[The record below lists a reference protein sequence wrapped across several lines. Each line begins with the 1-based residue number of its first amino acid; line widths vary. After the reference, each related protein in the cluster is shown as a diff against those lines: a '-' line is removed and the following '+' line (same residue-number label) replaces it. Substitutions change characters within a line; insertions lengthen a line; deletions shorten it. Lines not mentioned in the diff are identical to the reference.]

1 MQGII
6 EACCSYIIPKSGC
19 ELHCAAEHQWSVSNA
34 RAGLLAIN
42 VSRHGGGKAEGKWIN
57 TLLLKVLMSSVSSSV
72 SQNQPWG

>member
-42 VSRHGGGKAEGKWIN
+42 VSRHGGGKAEGKWI
-57 TLLLKVLMSSVSSSV
+57 LVRHVR
-72 SQNQPWG
+72 